1 MRFAEPLIEGRLVE
15 RYKRFLADID
25 LESGERV
32 TAHCANPGAML
43 GLKEPGSRVF
53 LSRASNPNRKLKFNW
68 EFVEVAAGGGPAQL
82 VGINTSR
89 PNLLVAE
96 ALNERRL
103 APFAEYDRVR
113 PEVKYGR
120 NSRIDFLLDRD
131 GAPPCY
137 LEVKNCHLMRQAG
150 FAEFPDCIAAR
161 SAKHMY
167 ELSDMVA
174 GGARAALVYVIQMEA
189 DRFDV
194 ARDIDRAY
202 DEAFR
207 HALAAGVECYAY
219 MCQITLDGVSID
231 RPVPIVTPGYS
242 SRSGS
247 PSNMR
252 RKKAAC
258 PDGL

>member
-15 RYKRFLADID
+15 RYKRFLADVD
-25 LESGERV
+25 LATGERV

-43 GLKEPGSRVF
+43 GLKEPGSRVL
-53 LSRASNPNRKLKFNW
+53 LSRSNNPKRKLGYSW
-68 EFVEVAAGGGPAQL
+68 EFVEVEAGGGPAQL

-96 ALNERRL
+96 ALRDGRL
-103 APFAEYDRVR
+103 APFAGYDSIR

-120 NSRIDFLLDRD
+120 NSRIDFLLERE

-161 SAKHMY
+161 SAKHLY
-167 ELSDMVA
+167 ELADMKA
-174 GGARAALVYVIQMEA
+174 AGARAALIYVVQMQAE
-189 DRFDV
+189 RFDV
-194 ARDIDRAY
+194 ARDIDAAY

-207 HALAAGVECYAY
+207 HALAAGVETHAFVCRLTPEEVA
-219 MCQITLDGVSID
+219 IEREI
-231 RPVPIVTPGYS
+231 PVVTP
-242 SRSGS
+242 R
-247 PSNMR
+247 
-252 RKKAAC
+252 
-258 PDGL
+258 